1 MTETFCGRNN
11 QGYDLLLAIMRSQRS
26 DCLQLDA
33 NLSGNSLLGQVLD
46 PARTGEKPLN
56 KTGLTTVSHGS
67 SGENFSWVLKRD
79 ISLPPGDKLDPS
91 GYR

>member
-26 DCLQLDA
+26 DYFQLDA
-33 NLSGNSLLGQVLD
+33 NLSGNSLLGQALD

-56 KTGLTTVSHGS
+56 KTGITISHGS
-67 SGENFSWVLKRD
+67 IGENFSWVLKRD
-79 ISLPPGDKLDPS
+79 ISLPLGDKLDPS
-91 GYR
+91 G